1 MWKFRRVSQIPMPNT
16 PSYILYHG
24 KATGKDNAGKKIWTR
39 IGAAWS
45 NKSGKGFN
53 ITWEY
58 LPLGDGVTVMLPY
71 DQQRHDGY
79 QLVPDEHAA

>member
-1 MWKFRRVSQIPMPNT
+1 MPNT
-16 PSYILYHG
+16 PTHFIYHG
-24 KATGKDNAGKKIWTR
+24 KATREDKAGKKIWTR
-39 IGAAWS
+39 IGAAWLS
-45 NKSGKGFN
+45 KNGKGFN

-58 LPLGDGVTVMLPY
+58 LPLGDGVTAMLPY